1 MLTSVY
7 TDPFE
12 IHATRSTFP
21 GLAPSTELTQAIFR
35 RGLKIR
41 LVKEAKQCKKGTKK
55 RKNDDGRTWR
65 VPQDGENLFTQGP
78 YTSPLVQQQSP
89 NSFEAEGAKS
99 YAHLGHGRDT
109 GHQTGPPPLQL
120 PPSGPAYTAP
130 PASIFHYSAQSRP
143 SQAPAPPIFAST
155 RSTTSLSS
163 SLLPPPPPLTH
174 NIETDRFGRR
184 GSNPSTVARR
194 LLPQMPPEA
203 YGPGFESNPMFQTPT
218 LPADR
223 AFRSFLLASRPLA
236 DVYPHSPSWKTQAP
250 DATSQTYVSPSE
262 QHQAIGLNVE
272 SGRWGD
278 RCEADPGVQTSS
290 LPDTLPCLW
299 AYPAKRIFAPHEPHN
314 QIYDVENSNKRMSV
328 SSLTSGQPP
337 SPSTMEKRDRPTLP
351 PLASLASSAA
361 QKVSTTSSGLLQW
374 DRGVDRESG

>member
-1 MLTSVY
+1 MITSVY
-7 TDPFE
+7 TDPFD

-21 GLAPSTELTQAIFR
+21 GLAPSTDLTQAIFR

-41 LVKEAKQCKKGTKK
+41 LVKEAKQCKKGTKR

-65 VPQDGENLFTQGP
+65 VPQDGDNLFSQGP

-99 YAHLGHGRDT
+99 YAHSGHGRDT

-143 SQAPAPPIFAST
+143 SHAPTPPIFAST
-155 RSTTSLSS
+155 RFTTSLSS

-184 GSNPSTVARR
+184 GSNSSTLAHR
-194 LLPQMPPEA
+194 LLPQLPPEA

-218 LPADR
+218 LPAER
-223 AFRSFLLASRPLA
+223 AFRSFLLASRPRP
-236 DVYPHSPSWKTQAP
+236 DVYPQLPSTQAS
-250 DATSQTYVSPSE
+250 DAANQTSASPSE
-262 QHQAIGLNVE
+262 QHQSKGSKVE
-272 SGRWGD
+272 NGRWSD
-278 RCEADPGVQTSS
+278 HREADGGAQTSS
-290 LPDTLPCLW
+290 MPDTPPCLW
-299 AYPAKRIFAPHEPHN
+299 ALPAKRTFAPHEPHN
-314 QIYDVENSNKRMSV
+314 PVYDVENSHKRMSV
-328 SSLTSGQPP
+328 SSLTGGQPP

-351 PLASLASSAA
+351 PLSSLASSAV
-361 QKVSTTSSGLLQW
+361 QKVSMTSSGLLQW